1 MSLTPYLTRL
11 GAAKRGAL
19 CMMQDRGYVLSEAE
33 QQAITQEP
41 LRIAFDALQVAE
53 DKGCSLGQA
62 LSVLYP
68 APPQSSRR
76 SSGSDLRAAWLVFI
90 DRHID
95 EKKGREV
102 MVSSAQVR
110 KCMEDCP
117 PHTRLILVLPN
128 KLSPDARKTVAA
140 HAERVQALLCESL
153 FIPLGRHVHV
163 PPHARLTEAEA
174 AEFEAARSLQRYQ
187 LPVLLLKDP
196 VSQYYGYAEGDIVR
210 IQRPSGAFYRTVCS

>member
-19 CMMQDRGYVLSEAE
+19 CMMQDRGYALSAAE
-33 QQAITQEP
+33 LQTAQQEP
-41 LRIAFDALQVAE
+41 LRIAFDALERAE
-53 DKGCSLGQA
+53 AQGCSLGQA
-62 LSVLYP
+62 LSAHYS
-68 APPQSSRR
+68 APPSSALP
-76 SSGSDLRAAWLVFI
+76 SVWLVFL

-117 PHTRLILVLPN
+117 PQACLLLVLPN

-163 PPHARLTEAEA
+163 PAHSKLSESEA
-174 AEFEAARSLQRYQ
+174 AEFEAARSLQRFQ

-196 VSQYYGYAEGDIVR
+196 VSQYYGFAEGDIVR
-210 IQRPSGAFYRTVCS
+210 IQRPSGAFYRTVCA

>member
-1 MSLTPYLTRL
+1 MSLTPYLTRM

-19 CMMQDRGYVLSEAE
+19 CMLQDRGYALCAADLQTME
-33 QQAITQEP
+33 QAP
-41 LRIAFDALQVAE
+41 LQIAFDALQAAE
-53 DKGCSLGQA
+53 AQGCSLGQA
-62 LSVLYP
+62 LSRLYEP
-68 APPQSSRR
+68 RGA
-76 SSGSDLRAAWLVFI
+76 LRAAWLVFL

-117 PHTRLILVLPN
+117 PHACLILILPN

-140 HAERVQALLCESL
+140 HAANVQALLCESL

-163 PPHARLTEAEA
+163 PPHAKLSDAEA
-174 AEFEAARSLQRYQ
+174 AQFETARSLQRYQ

-196 VSQYYGYAEGDIVR
+196 VAQYYGFAEGDIVR
-210 IQRPSGAFYRTVCS
+210 VQRPAGAFYRTVCA

>member
-11 GAAKRGAL
+11 GAAKRGSL
-19 CMMQDRGYVLSEAE
+19 CMVQDRGYALSATEAASIE
-33 QQAITQEP
+33 HGP
-41 LRIAFDALQVAE
+41 LRIAFDALERAE
-53 DKGCSLGQA
+53 ARECSLGQA
-62 LSVLYP
+62 LSALYS
-68 APPQSSRR
+68 PPS
-76 SSGSDLRAAWLVFI
+76 AALSPLQLVFL

-110 KCMEDCP
+110 KAMEDCP
-117 PHTRLILVLPN
+117 PQAKLLLVLPN

-140 HAERVQALLCESL
+140 HAERVQALLCEAL

-163 PPHARLTEAEA
+163 PSHARLSEAEA
-174 AEFEAARSLQRYQ
+174 AQFEAARSLQRYQ

-196 VSQYYGYAEGDIVR
+196 VSQYYGFEEGDIVR
-210 IQRPSGAFYRTVCS
+210 IQRPAGAFYRTVCA